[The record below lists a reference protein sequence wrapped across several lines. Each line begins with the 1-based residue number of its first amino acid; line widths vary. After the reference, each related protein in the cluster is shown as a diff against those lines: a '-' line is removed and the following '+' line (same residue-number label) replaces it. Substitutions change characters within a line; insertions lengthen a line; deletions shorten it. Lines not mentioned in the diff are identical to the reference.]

1 MLHMNGSVFYIFTAT
16 KKQSTCFELSDA
28 LDLGFDSTDG
38 AGLAVAND
46 DVIATAAMPRAVL
59 EALEAADCCIA
70 LAAAVTAAIAPPLG
84 FFASA
89 AKSFCLS
96 RS

>member
-1 MLHMNGSVFYIFTAT
+1 MNDSAFCILTAV
-16 KKQSTCFELSDA
+16 KIKSTCLELSDP
-28 LDLGFDSTDG
+28 LDLGFESTDG
-38 AGLAVAND
+38 AGLAVASD
-46 DVIATAAMPRAVL
+46 DVMATAAIPRAVL
-59 EALEAADCCIA
+59 EALEAADGCIA

-84 FFASA
+84 FFARA